1 MKRPIINSLPQA
13 FGMGCPQA
21 PIVVVEGLVA
31 LGDEDGEVGRGTPS
45 QGPHAPSSTAD
56 PPQIA
61 YAARQ
66 PILSATDEVSYAER
80 GLCPHALRP

>member
-1 MKRPIINSLPQA
+1 
-13 FGMGCPQA
+13 MGCPQA

-45 QGPHAPSSTAD
+45 QGPHVPSSTAD

-61 YAARQ
+61 YTPQ
-66 PILSATDEVSYAER
+66 CSPYVLSATDEVAYAER